1 MSNSIDT
8 IWMTALFQA
17 CPLGMVI
24 FDDNGKLAW
33 ANEKMEQLTR
43 VPMSRLLSLS
53 SDEPDQHSLT
63 CLFERPAEIEIEA
76 DSQHLARFLHCEYKT
91 IDAPNGTTIEAGFF
105 TDISDKKLLQDR
117 IDRLMLSDETTG
129 TLNLRGVMRDLEP
142 LISRCRRYENPLS
155 VLQIEF
161 NLDADVNV
169 EDTMLN
175 LSRVVRSQLRWA
187 DLVSRN
193 TENSFLLVLPETDN
207 EAAQLLAGKLI
218 NTLEANTEVEL
229 PTYNCAT
236 AEWQRGND
244 MNMLLKRINDG
255 IVQAR
260 EENKVVAA

>member
-8 IWMTALFQA
+8 IWMTALFQS

-24 FDDNGKLAW
+24 FDDGKLAW
-33 ANEKMEQLTR
+33 ANEQMEQLTR
-43 VPMSRLLSLS
+43 LPMSTLLSLS
-53 SDEPDQHSLT
+53 SDEPGQHSLT
-63 CLFERPAEIEIEA
+63 CLFERPDEIEIEA
-76 DSQHLARFLHCEYKT
+76 DSQHLARFLGCEYKT
-91 IDAPNGTTIEAGFF
+91 IEAPNGTVVEAGFF

-117 IDRLMLSDETTG
+117 VDRLMLSDETTG

-161 NLDADVNV
+161 NIDADKDL

-193 TENSFLLVLPETDN
+193 TDNSFLLVLPETDN
-207 EAAQLLAGKLI
+207 EAAQQLAGKLI
-218 NTLEANTEVEL
+218 NTLESNTEVDL
-229 PTYNCAT
+229 PTYYCAT

-244 MNMLLKRINDG
+244 MNMLLKRINNG